1 MPASVDEISGNDDG
15 DRQGRAN
22 SRSGASGH
30 RSRSHSEAGTHRTD
44 HTTNTTVTHV
54 HVDRRNPRKKQ
65 SKAKKEVHKK
75 KAKEVPL
82 NVLEA
87 EVKERRAKQEI
98 SKQEQ
103 LQNNQQIDE
112 LYRKELDKWLGLYKL
127 KNAYDQHFSSF
138 FQTKK
143 EREEVF
149 YNMQDKSEED
159 EKRFREYWRKAE
171 ADKLAEFLT
180 NNHVAAAPLRR
191 TIANT
196 FYEKLKESKAKVA
209 AVNSKTIA
217 ALAAAA
223 HHLHKGGE
231 TDGVTKESVFAAPA
245 HMYDE
250 SLWGRKN

>member
-1 MPASVDEISGNDDG
+1 MPASLEEISATDG
-15 DRQGRAN
+15 EDRPGRPM
-22 SRSGASGH
+22 SRSGGNH
-30 RSRSHSEAGTHRTD
+30 SRSTSEAGSHRTD
-44 HTTNTTVTHV
+44 RTTITHY
-54 HVDRRNPRKKQ
+54 HVNRGKNNQHGKKQ

-103 LQNNQQIDE
+103 LQNNEKIEE
-112 LYRKELDKWLGLYKL
+112 LYRKELDKWLTLYKL

-149 YNMQDKSEED
+149 YNMPDKSEED
-159 EKRFREYWRKAE
+159 EKRFREWWRKE
-171 ADKLAEFLT
+171 ENELLAKFLKD
-180 NNHVAAAPLRR
+180 NHVAAAPQRR
-191 TIANT
+191 TIADT

-209 AVNSKTIA
+209 AQNSKTIA

-223 HHLHKGGE
+223 HLVHKGGE
-231 TDGVTKESVFAAPA
+231 PDGVTRESVQAAPA

-250 SLWGRKN
+250 SLWGRRN